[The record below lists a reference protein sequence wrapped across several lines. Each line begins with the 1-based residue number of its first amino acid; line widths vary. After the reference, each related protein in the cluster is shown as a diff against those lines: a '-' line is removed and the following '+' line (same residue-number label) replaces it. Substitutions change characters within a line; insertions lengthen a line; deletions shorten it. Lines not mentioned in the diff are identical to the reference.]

1 MGTLNYAGSS
11 FEFDDRTLAHL
22 KIIIVQ
28 KLRRRE
34 SFILSWQHHTE
45 NGGGR
50 SSIWITDGAPIYF
63 KFHGSKSVSLNREW
77 LDRMM
82 STTHTVYGL
91 VLDDTPEHVP
101 DVPQRRTDA

>member
-1 MGTLNYAGSS
+1 MGTLNYAGSI
-11 FEFDDRTLAHL
+11 FEFDDRALAHL
-22 KIIIVQ
+22 KIIIAQ

-34 SFILSWQHHTE
+34 SFMLSWQHHTE

-50 SSIWITDGAPIYF
+50 SSIWVTDGAPIYF

-82 STTHTVYGL
+82 ATTHTVYGL
-91 VLDDTPEHVP
+91 VLDDQPELVP
-101 DVPQRRTDA
+101 ESLRRGED